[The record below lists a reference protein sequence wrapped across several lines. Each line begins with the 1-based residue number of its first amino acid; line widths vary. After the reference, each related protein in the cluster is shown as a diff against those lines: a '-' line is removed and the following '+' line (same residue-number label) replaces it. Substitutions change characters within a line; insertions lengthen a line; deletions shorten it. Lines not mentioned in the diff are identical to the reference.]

1 MEASDRVCRG
11 WGWVVGV
18 DCYSQ
23 DLASVADYCN
33 QGLASVADYCN
44 QGLALVADCCSLG
57 LASVVDCCN
66 RERVVDSRKNN
77 GLPSV

>member
-23 DLASVADYCN
+23 DLALVADYYSLD
-33 QGLASVADYCN
+33 LASVADYCN
-44 QGLALVADCCSLG
+44 QG

>member
-18 DCYSQ
+18 DYYSLDLASAADYYSQ
-23 DLASVADYCN
+23 DLAS
-33 QGLASVADYCN
+33 
-44 QGLALVADCCSLG
+44 VADCCSLG

>member
-1 MEASDRVCRG
+1 M
-11 WGWVVGV
+11 GV
-18 DCYSQ
+18 DYYSLDLASAADYYSQ
-23 DLASVADYCN
+23 DLAS
-33 QGLASVADYCN
+33 
-44 QGLALVADCCSLG
+44 VADCCSLG

>member
-1 MEASDRVCRG
+1 MEASDR
-11 WGWVVGV
+11 VVGV
-18 DCYSQ
+18 DCYSL

>member
-23 DLASVADYCN
+23 DLASAAGYYSLD
-33 QGLASVADYCN
+33 LASVADYCN
-44 QGLALVADCCSLG
+44 QG